1 MMDMNRKTNRVDA
14 YNDEVANWHYQS
26 ITMGSLKSPRNTLG
40 QLVRGHRGFDHDHD
54 NRKKR

>member
-26 ITMGSLKSPRNTLG
+26 MTMGSLKAPRPLG
-40 QLVRGHRGFDHDHD
+40 HLVR
-54 NRKKR
+54 